1 MAHAPGD
8 GTAHQRKFTRTIRL
22 DQRGSN
28 VATFY
33 TSSKFTKYFAFCTE
47 CGDEGSDPPVA
58 LVANEVSDDDEGS
71 TTKHSRPPRGHRL
84 ESSRQAIAEEVE
96 QQWPGDQTSPTT
108 FEFDKQVPSRA
119 IIEDEVDHEENRNVR
134 TDVMTEFAHVHQQ
147 LGHLPP
153 AKIQKMASE
162 GILPRRLA

>member
-1 MAHAPGD
+1 M
-8 GTAHQRKFTRTIRL
+8 
-22 DQRGSN
+22 
-28 VATFY
+28 ATFY

-58 LVANEVSDDDEGS
+58 LVANEVSDDDERS
-71 TTKHSRPPRGHRL
+71 TSKHSRSPRGHRL